1 VYAGELRGLQAMKT
15 GVLPD
20 WRRKLPY
27 DFVVAPHADQAAYCE
42 RCGVPAQKLKV
53 LGSARFCPEWVQ
65 KNLELSP
72 PLSFESPPRTK
83 GRVRVLLMDKPT
95 ANRADAM
102 QTAVG
107 ALAAMDNVE
116 IVVRPAT
123 RNEATTLVRWPAGV
137 RISRDSSARLI
148 DWCDVVIGTMSSI
161 LIEPIM
167 RRKPVICLRFVS
179 DVQTVFTRDNVC
191 LTVDSTEQLV
201 EVVEQMKRGIDSA
214 LPPPERVSNFLRRLV
229 GADTGHD
236 VLAGYTQFLL
246 AAGGAAPAV
255 TPKAAHA

>member
-1 VYAGELRGLQAMKT
+1 
-15 GVLPD
+15 
-20 WRRKLPY
+20 
-27 DFVVAPHADQAAYCE
+27 
-42 RCGVPAQKLKV
+42 
-53 LGSARFCPEWVQ
+53 
-65 KNLELSP
+65 
-72 PLSFESPPRTK
+72 
-83 GRVRVLLMDKPT
+83 
-95 ANRADAM
+95 
-102 QTAVG
+102 
-107 ALAAMDNVE
+107 
-116 IVVRPAT
+116 
-123 RNEATTLVRWPAGV
+123 
-137 RISRDSSARLI
+137 
-148 DWCDVVIGTMSSI
+148 MSSI